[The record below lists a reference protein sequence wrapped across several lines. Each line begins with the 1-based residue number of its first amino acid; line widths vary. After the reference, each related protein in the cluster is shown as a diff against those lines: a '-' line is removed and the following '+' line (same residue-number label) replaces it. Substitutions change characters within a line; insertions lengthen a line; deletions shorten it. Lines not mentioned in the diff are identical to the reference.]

1 MRIVSAQRFKLFAG
15 ERTGTRLV
23 RRLAPLDVELGV
35 RKLTTE
41 AVEPEGERTLRFVIS
56 TGIVDRDFDTINQAG
71 WHLDAYQKN
80 PVVLWAHDSFSL
92 PIGKAVDLVA
102 DGARLSSAVRFLP
115 SGYGEASDFADTV
128 YRLSRD
134 GWLSATSVGFRPLAW
149 DFTEDEAR
157 GGESWFPGIDFHE
170 QELMEFSLCCVPAN
184 PEALIEPG
192 ELVEAGD
199 SPAIEP
205 PAAGVTNAAI
215 RPGWNAMRARRQRA
229 ALAAGMLR

>member
-1 MRIVSAQRFKLFAG
+1 MRIVSPRRFKLLAG
-15 ERTGTRLV
+15 ERANGANGGRRLV
-23 RRLAPLDVELGV
+23 RRLAPLDELAV

-56 TGIVDRDFDTINQAG
+56 TGIVDRDMDSINPQG
-71 WHLDAYQKN
+71 WHLDDYKRN

-92 PIGKAVDLVA
+92 PIGKAVELSA
-102 DGARLSSAVRFLP
+102 DGARLSSAVKFLP

-128 YRLSRD
+128 YRLARD

-157 GGESWFPGIDFHE
+157 GAEGWWPGIDFHE

-192 ELVEAGD
+192 EMVEAGSD

-205 PAAGVTNAAI
+205 PAAGVSAM
-215 RPGWNAMRARRQRA
+215 MRARRRRA
-229 ALAAGMLR
+229 ALAAVYR

>member
-1 MRIVSAQRFKLFAG
+1 
-15 ERTGTRLV
+15 
-23 RRLAPLDVELGV
+23 
-35 RKLTTE
+35 
-41 AVEPEGERTLRFVIS
+41 VIS

-149 DFTEDEAR
+149 DFSEDEAR
-157 GGESWFPGIDFHE
+157 GGDSWWPGIDFHE

-205 PAAGVTNAAI
+205 PAAGVSAAMI
-215 RPGWNAMRARRQRA
+215 MRARRRRA
-229 ALAAGMLR
+229 ALAAVW

>member
-1 MRIVSAQRFKLFAG
+1 MRIVSPRHFKLLNG
-15 ERTGTRLV
+15 EPRGGRLV
-23 RRLAPLDVELGV
+23 RRLVPADAFGV
-35 RKLTTE
+35 RKLTVET
-41 AVEPEGERTLRFVIS
+41 VEPEGERTLRFVIS
-56 TGIVDRDFDTINQAG
+56 TGIVDRDFDSINQAG
-71 WHLDAYQKN
+71 WHLDDYKKN
-80 PVVLWAHDSFSL
+80 PVVLWAHDSYSL

-102 DGARLSSAVRFLP
+102 DGARLSSAVKFLP

-149 DFTEDEAR
+149 DFSEDEAR
-157 GGESWFPGIDFHE
+157 GGDGWWPGIDFHE

-192 ELVEAGD
+192 ALVEAGD